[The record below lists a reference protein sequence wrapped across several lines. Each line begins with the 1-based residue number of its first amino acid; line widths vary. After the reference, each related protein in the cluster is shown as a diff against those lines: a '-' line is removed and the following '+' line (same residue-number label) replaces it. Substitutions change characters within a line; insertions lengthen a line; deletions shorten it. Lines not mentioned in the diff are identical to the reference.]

1 MRNFKKNIA
10 FIILF
15 SLGLLFYGYN
25 LIFAQ
30 GKDEP
35 KNAILSQETKGGLR
49 NNYIS
54 SNQAG
59 ETVKISTD
67 KTIYDRDRKEYE
79 INLNDILEISVY
91 DEPDLSRQVRVGIDG
106 KIFFPLLGD
115 ILVKGDTPEKL
126 ETKLTDLLNADY
138 LVNAQ
143 VSVFVSKHG
152 RIYLLGQVK
161 SPGEQ
166 ELSAGMTLSDA
177 IIRSGGFTDAADVK
191 EVKIVRTNENGEKIT
206 LIFDASK
213 LLEGDASSKN
223 IKLQAEDLVV
233 VGSTAAGDGNTVV
246 LFGQVARPGKYPFN
260 KGMTV
265 IDAVSLA
272 GGLTP
277 IAAADG
283 VKIIRTNE
291 GQRKTINIRLGL
303 ILRGRGNTQDI
314 ELEPYDVIVVPESFF

>member
-1 MRNFKKNIA
+1 MRNFKKNITLG
-10 FIILF
+10 ILF
-15 SLGLLFYGYN
+15 TLAILIYGYS

-30 GKDEP
+30 GKDES
-35 KNAILSQETKGGLR
+35 KEVIFSQETKGGSG

-54 SNQAG
+54 SNQSD
-59 ETVKISTD
+59 ETVKVSTD
-67 KTIYDRDRKEYE
+67 RTLYEKDRRDYE
-79 INLNDILEISVY
+79 INPNDILEISVF
-91 DEPDLSRQVRVGIDG
+91 DEPDLSKQVRVGIDG

-115 ILVKGDTPEKL
+115 ILVQGDTPEGL

-143 VSVFVSKHG
+143 VTVFVSKHG
-152 RIYLLGQVK
+152 KIYLLGQVK

-166 ELSAGMTLSDA
+166 EISAGMTLSDA
-177 IIRSGGFTDAADVK
+177 IIHAGGFTDVADVK
-191 EVKIVRTNENGEKIT
+191 EVKIIRSKDGGEKST

-213 LLEGDASSKN
+213 LLEEDASSQN
-223 IKLQAEDLVV
+223 IKLQAEDLIV
-233 VGSTAAGDGNTVV
+233 VGSTAAADGNTVV
-246 LFGQVARPGKYPFN
+246 LFGQVTKPGKYPFN

-291 GQRKTINIRLGL
+291 GQRKTINIRLGS
-303 ILRGRGNTQDI
+303 ILQGRGNTQNI
-314 ELEPYDVIVVPESFF
+314 ELEPSDVIVVPESFF